1 MLSFTTQWAVGKQGG
16 GSRMGDAKQGRK
28 ETADCRE
35 AHVLKRRL
43 HGKVE
48 TLKSKY
54 KGNTTVF
61 MPIILKTVIGNN
73 LFSSFYAEK
82 AHLSL

>member
-1 MLSFTTQWAVGKQGG
+1 MLSFITEWAVGKQGG
-16 GSRMGDAKQGRK
+16 GNRRGGTKQGRK
-28 ETADCRE
+28 EDCRK

-54 KGNTTVF
+54 KGYTAVF
-61 MPIILKTVIGNN
+61 MPIMLKAVIGNN
-73 LFSSFYAEK
+73 LFSSSYAEK
-82 AHLSL
+82 AHLLS